1 MDSGRVLLTDKEL
14 SLMKKSNISLT
25 EVGTSIDDF
34 KTIFVIPLTQI
45 KKAYNL
51 LIQKIYVVKIE
62 TRDGYLFSVT
72 TANSRSSGKE
82 GSIHLSELIN
92 STTILANNRR
102 KMSQSTN
109 ITKIEPDLKVCS
121 NCGEKLDHFWN
132 FCNNCGKELALHKK
146 I

>member
-1 MDSGRVLLTDKEL
+1 
-14 SLMKKSNISLT
+14 
-25 EVGTSIDDF
+25 
-34 KTIFVIPLTQI
+34 
-45 KKAYNL
+45 
-51 LIQKIYVVKIE
+51 
-62 TRDGYLFSVT
+62 
-72 TANSRSSGKE
+72 
-82 GSIHLSELIN
+82 LIN